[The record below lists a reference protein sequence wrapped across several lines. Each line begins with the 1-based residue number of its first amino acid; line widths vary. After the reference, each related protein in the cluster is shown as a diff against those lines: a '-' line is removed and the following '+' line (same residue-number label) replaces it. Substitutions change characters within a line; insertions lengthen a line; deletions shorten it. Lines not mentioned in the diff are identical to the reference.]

1 MDARTTTLPTGRD
14 YLESLRDGREVWFHG
29 ERVEDVTEHPAFR
42 NSARSLARLYDALHD
57 ENLSENILVPTD
69 TGNGGMTHASFRM
82 QRTRDDLRKS
92 RDAIRTWQE
101 LSFGWM
107 GRTPDYK
114 AALLVALG
122 TNSEYFGEYK
132 DNALAW
138 YKMAQENVHYMA
150 HAIINPPVD
159 RSKPIEEVGDVFM
172 HVEKETDAGL
182 VISGAKVVATGSPHT
197 QYLFISHTGAP
208 VKEKKFALAF
218 ICPTNWQ
225 GVKMYCR
232 SSYEYNAAVATS
244 PFDNPLSSRCDEN
257 DAVLVLDN
265 ALIPWENVI
274 VYDVDTINNLE
285 YGTAWEGRA
294 ILQASTRMSVKLD
307 FLVGALS
314 KALDIT
320 GAGQFRGVEASLGEA
335 VSWRNALTAIR
346 DGMIENSAPG
356 PGESFVPCK
365 AYGRAYAALAPQ
377 LYSRIRHIIESVVAS
392 GLIYL
397 NSHAVDLQNPAITPD
412 LEKYLRGSDGR
423 TVYDRSKT
431 MKLLWDAI
439 GSEFGARHELY
450 ELNYF
455 GQPEV
460 SHLLGLANARRNGY
474 LDHTRAIVEAC
485 MSEYD
490 LSGWISPDLINPADV
505 STVKRG

>member
-1 MDARTTTLPTGRD
+1 
-14 YLESLRDGREVWFHG
+14 
-29 ERVEDVTEHPAFR
+29 
-42 NSARSLARLYDALHD
+42 
-57 ENLSENILVPTD
+57 
-69 TGNGGMTHASFRM
+69 
-82 QRTRDDLRKS
+82 
-92 RDAIRTWQE
+92 
-101 LSFGWM
+101 
-107 GRTPDYK
+107 
-114 AALLVALG
+114 
-122 TNSEYFGEYK
+122 
-132 DNALAW
+132 
-138 YKMAQENVHYMA
+138 
-150 HAIINPPVD
+150 
-159 RSKPIEEVGDVFM
+159 
-172 HVEKETDAGL
+172 L

-208 VKEKKFALAF
+208 VREKKFALAF
-218 ICPTNWQ
+218 ICPTNGP

-232 SSYEYNAAVATS
+232 SSYEYNAAVATG

-257 DAVLVLDN
+257 DAVLVLDKT
-265 ALIPWENVI
+265 LIPWENVI

-294 ILQASTRMSVKLD
+294 LMQASTRMSVKMD

-320 GAGQFRGVEASLGEA
+320 GAGQFRGVEASLGE
-335 VSWRNALTAIR
+335 VISWRNALTAIR
-346 DGMIENSAPG
+346 DGMIENGEPG
-356 PGESFVPCK
+356 PGDTFVPSK

-377 LYSRIRHIIESVVAS
+377 LYSRVRHLMESVIAS

-397 NSHAVDLQNPAITPD
+397 NSHAVDLQNPEIAPD
-412 LEKYLRGSDGR
+412 LERYLRGSDGR

-460 SHLLGLANARRNGY
+460 SHLQGLVNARQSGY

-490 LSGWISPDLINPADV
+490 LTGWTSPDLINPNDV
-505 STVKRG
+505 TTIKRAK